1 VNGLK
6 NEGNKGEFCEIP
18 FYRKF
23 DTAFGAGILKG
34 LDVDKVDTDS
44 TYILVRN
51 DFDVLD
57 MASCLKD
64 LTKNILSDPRI
75 KASNV

>member
-1 VNGLK
+1 MNGLK

-18 FYRKF
+18 FYREF

-64 LTKNILSDPRI
+64 LT
-75 KASNV
+75 